1 MCHIS
6 HDWDKVFKGSDRLP
20 KSALA
25 RMAISNNKSVVQCRA
40 KRHLNFR
47 NQRKGVGNKKWSLP
61 SKHRNIAQPS
71 QGNLSG
77 QVHM

>member
-25 RMAISNNKSVVQCRA
+25 RMAISNNKSVAQCRA
-40 KRHLNFR
+40 KGIWTLEIKERVWEI
-47 NQRKGVGNKKWSLP
+47 KSE
-61 SKHRNIAQPS
+61 AY
-71 QGNLSG
+71 
-77 QVHM
+77 QVSIGI